1 MLSSGF
7 ISLINSLTNEEIVE
21 LCLHDPNFLNNF
33 CYMLS
38 LESQLLRESK
48 KNFA

>member
-1 MLSSGF
+1 MLSNGF
-7 ISLINSLTNEEIVE
+7 ISLINSLTNEDIIE
-21 LCLHDPNFLNNF
+21 LCSHDPGFLYNF

-38 LESQLLRESK
+38 LESQLLKENK